1 MAQLHSSGEVFV
13 QHCPSLAAQ
22 VNSHNDILRCVVLR
36 PGYNETAC
44 PSGGRVSDTER
55 CFPDEFNP
63 EELPYFHRTVVLKG
77 SAAVLFSHACML

>member
-1 MAQLHSSGEVFV
+1 MA
-13 QHCPSLAAQ
+13 
-22 VNSHNDILRCVVLR
+22 R

-77 SAAVLFSHACML
+77 SAAVLFSHACCSQLCIKLVFLQERHRESHSLSRNMGQDHVFVP